1 MTTELS
7 GLDKFLK
14 ENIEFLKVFLKP
26 LILLGFNL

>member
-7 GLDKFLK
+7 GLDKFSK
-14 ENIEFLKVFLKP
+14 KNRDFFEVFLKP